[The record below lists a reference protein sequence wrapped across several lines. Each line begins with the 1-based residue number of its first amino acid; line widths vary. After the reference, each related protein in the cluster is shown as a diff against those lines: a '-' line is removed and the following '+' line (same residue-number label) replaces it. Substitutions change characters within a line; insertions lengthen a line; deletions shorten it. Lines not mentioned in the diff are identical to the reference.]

1 MITISINLVGDR
13 QSETLLPFKNIDED
27 MIGLALLFTGG
38 FLAAVIL
45 PLILNFMIDS
55 ILISRVTRETER
67 LQGVL
72 GKSSGELQQIGKMRE
87 HLRSL
92 ESEYDMLKTLVGQGA
107 IWPSILEELR
117 TLVPTDM
124 WITGVSIGGNSL
136 KIDAKALNYRAVAY
150 FYANLQNAKN
160 FNTPVLG
167 PIGLGGGAAAAE
179 GEDAKEKTPGQK
191 IIDFS
196 VNCTVSTL
204 KGTSLRTP
212 AKPAEEGAQ

>member
-1 MITISINLVGDR
+1 MITISINLIGDR
-13 QSETLLPFKNIDED
+13 QSDSLLPFKNIDED

-87 HLRSL
+87 RLKAL
-92 ESEYDMLKTLVGQGA
+92 EGEYDMLKTLVGQGA
-107 IWPSILEELR
+107 IWPSILDELR

-124 WITGVSIGGNSL
+124 WITGISIAGNTL
-136 KIDAKALNYRAVAY
+136 KIDAKTLNYRAVAY

-167 PIGLGGGAAAAE
+167 PIGMGAAAAD
-179 GEDAKEKTPGQK
+179 GEDAKVKTPGQK

-196 VNCTVSTL
+196 VTCTVSTL
-204 KGTSLRTP
+204 KGTSLRAP
-212 AKPAEEGAQ
+212 ATKPAEEGAQ